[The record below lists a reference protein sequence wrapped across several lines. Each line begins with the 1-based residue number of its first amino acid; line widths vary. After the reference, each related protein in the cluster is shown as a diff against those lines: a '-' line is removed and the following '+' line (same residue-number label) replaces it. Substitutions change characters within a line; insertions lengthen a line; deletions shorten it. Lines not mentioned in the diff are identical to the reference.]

1 MPTTIGIRYQV
12 LENVGAGSMG
22 TVYAALDRL
31 TGRRVAL
38 KHVSAHAASFLES
51 DTEGGDMRRM
61 MAHEFRA
68 LASLRHPNIVTVLD
82 YGFDDANQPYYVMEL
97 LENAQTIL
105 EAARPQP
112 FKVQVDL
119 LVQMLQALAYL
130 HRRGILHRDLKPG
143 NVLVANGQV
152 KVLDF
157 GRAVAR
163 EQLNDPDAIATGTL
177 AYMAPEIL
185 MGDLAREASDLYA
198 VGVIAYQVLTGN
210 HPFDTSNISL
220 LLNDILHK
228 IPDVT
233 HIENSALA
241 AAIAQLLDKNPAQ
254 RLITPTEIIT
264 LLGNATGQHI
274 QTETAAT
281 R

>member
-38 KHVSAHAASFLES
+38 KHVSAHPSSILES

-68 LASLRHPNIVTVLD
+68 LASMRHPNIVTVLD

-112 FKVQVDL
+112 FKLQVDL
-119 LVQMLQALAYL
+119 LVQVLQALAYL
-130 HRRGILHRDLKPG
+130 HRRGIVHRDLKPG
-143 NVLVANGQV
+143 NVLVADGQV

-157 GRAVAR
+157 G
-163 EQLNDPDAIATGTL
+163 LAIARGEASGTAGTL

-185 MGDLAREASDLYA
+185 TSQPADASTDLYG
-198 VGVIAYQVLTGN
+198 VGMIAYELFVGL
-210 HPFDTSNISL
+210 HPVKPPANAGAPPDIKTMIHDLMRTVPELNSNG
-220 LLNDILHK
+220 
-228 IPDVT
+228 P
-233 HIENSALA
+233 
-241 AAIAQLLDKNPAQ
+241 
-254 RLITPTEIIT
+254 
-264 LLGNATGQHI
+264 NA
-274 QTETAAT
+274 
-281 R
+281 